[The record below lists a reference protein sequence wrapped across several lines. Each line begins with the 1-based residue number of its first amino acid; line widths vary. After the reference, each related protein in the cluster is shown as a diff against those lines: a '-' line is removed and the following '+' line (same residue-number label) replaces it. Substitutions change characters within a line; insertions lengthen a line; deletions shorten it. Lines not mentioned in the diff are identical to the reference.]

1 MKAILTLAVMSAFAF
16 AAFAEPAV
24 SEQMIYYDVSGSTV
38 GGNWPPRCAKR
49 GPVDSDG
56 HKYDAD
62 TKWFV
67 KWAYRYQ
74 QTGEGCRLQPVTV
87 SVRVDYIVPRLAAP
101 SAVPANLRGRWDN
114 FASKLTTH
122 ERGHGRHG
130 VDAARDVER
139 SLREL
144 FGSCKTIGAE
154 ADALARQVI
163 AKYNRLDVQYDA
175 ETHHGASQGAVLR

>member
-1 MKAILTLAVMSAFAF
+1 
-16 AAFAEPAV
+16 
-24 SEQMIYYDVSGSTV
+24 MIYYDVSGSTV
-38 GGNWPPRCAKR
+38 GELAAEMRQK